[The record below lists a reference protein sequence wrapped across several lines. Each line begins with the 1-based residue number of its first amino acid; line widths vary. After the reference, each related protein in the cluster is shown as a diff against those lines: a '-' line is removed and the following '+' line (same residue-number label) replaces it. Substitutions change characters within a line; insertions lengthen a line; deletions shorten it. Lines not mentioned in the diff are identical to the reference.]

1 MLFEFD
7 SLAEQKANLK
17 VIGVGGAGGNAVNRM
32 IQAGMK
38 GVDFMVINTDAQD
51 LENNAAE
58 NKIQIGKNLTRGL
71 GAGAKSEIGR
81 DAIESDK
88 DAVKSLIEGADMV
101 FITAG
106 MGGGTGTG
114 AAPRVAQIAREMG
127 VLTVGIVT
135 LPFNFEGP
143 KRMNRGLAGITELR
157 KVCDTLIAIPNQKL
171 MSVVD
176 KNTTVVEAFKLA
188 DSVLH
193 HASKGISDLI
203 NVHGLVNLDFADVE
217 TIMKNMGEAVIG
229 TGTAKGEERAVLAAQ
244 QAISSPLLDNASI
257 AGAQGV
263 LVNITGGSDLAI
275 MEVDQATNIIFEE
288 AGQGA
293 NIIFGAVIDPTLN
306 DEIMV
311 TVIATGFNHKVA
323 SDEISNTAIESHL
336 EMKQQYKSVTE
347 QENVPLHEQ
356 DHEYDTQ
363 PEQLPIENTEP
374 KKLFDDLNHLSST
387 NDLEVPAFLRR
398 QQD

>member
-135 LPFNFEGP
+135 LPFNF
-143 KRMNRGLAGITELR
+143 
-157 KVCDTLIAIPNQKL
+157 
-171 MSVVD
+171 
-176 KNTTVVEAFKLA
+176 
-188 DSVLH
+188 
-193 HASKGISDLI
+193 
-203 NVHGLVNLDFADVE
+203 
-217 TIMKNMGEAVIG
+217 
-229 TGTAKGEERAVLAAQ
+229 
-244 QAISSPLLDNASI
+244 
-257 AGAQGV
+257 
-263 LVNITGGSDLAI
+263 
-275 MEVDQATNIIFEE
+275 
-288 AGQGA
+288 
-293 NIIFGAVIDPTLN
+293 
-306 DEIMV
+306 
-311 TVIATGFNHKVA
+311 
-323 SDEISNTAIESHL
+323 
-336 EMKQQYKSVTE
+336 
-347 QENVPLHEQ
+347 
-356 DHEYDTQ
+356 
-363 PEQLPIENTEP
+363 
-374 KKLFDDLNHLSST
+374 
-387 NDLEVPAFLRR
+387 
-398 QQD
+398 